1 MSTTDIHCERCN
13 KYIYTNYHLQGS
25 FSFGPHRPWICSE
38 CMTDTEKE
46 INDLEIDI
54 LCKSIDARIA
64 KMQEYVKERRILHD
78 KRVD

>member
-1 MSTTDIHCERCN
+1 
-13 KYIYTNYHLQGS
+13 
-25 FSFGPHRPWICSE
+25 
-38 CMTDTEKE
+38 MTDTEKE